1 MLIFLF
7 SGIDEGGHGRRAVL
21 QIKNKRKVP
30 FRLVRNKKEGDF
42 LPGWP
47 VRLAV

>member
-1 MLIFLF
+1 MLIFF
-7 SGIDEGGHGRRAVL
+7 SGTDEGGHGRRAVL

-30 FRLVRNKKEGDF
+30 FRLVWNKKEGDF